1 VGCLIQLTI
10 GKSGKKG
17 HGNLYLLKL
26 NSQKQQNRK
35 EITMSERDYNKQVV
49 KRERIRSTTLI
60 VGVDVGNA
68 FNAVGF
74 MNKEG
79 KVLGNCAKLYNNREG
94 FEQFVKMTE
103 GLKKKYRLR
112 DVLIG
117 MEPTGHYWR
126 KLAYFAKEQGYE
138 VRFIRT
144 TALKHH
150 REIDESSSAKSD
162 KRDALTIANI
172 TREGKYI
179 DTVIEDG
186 VVRQLRTLSKVRE
199 RLIRYSVGAKNAL
212 HAALDDYFPELHKI
226 FWSMNSRTL
235 WAILDR
241 CPFPED
247 VILMRRSEIRELIA
261 RSARKKAGAAD
272 KAKALQEAAKE
283 SIGVKGLGIADR
295 YRVKVCLEEVKR
307 LVLKLKDIDYQMKHI
322 LKELPVSEYL
332 LSIPGIGAVSAA
344 VFLGEL
350 GDPTHFHN
358 ARQIVKYAGYDPQE
372 SDSGSWVS
380 RKFISKKGRWLMR
393 KCLFFMSM
401 RVVMLSKYF
410 QDYYQRKLEI
420 KNRVGQQPKRKEI
433 LCAVAIKLIK
443 VIFALLRDKRIFE
456 DGGRAIAAHA

>member
-1 VGCLIQLTI
+1 
-10 GKSGKKG
+10 
-17 HGNLYLLKL
+17 
-26 NSQKQQNRK
+26 
-35 EITMSERDYNKQVV
+35 MSERDYNKQVM
-49 KRERIRSTTLI
+49 KRQRISGRTLV

-79 KVLGNCAKLYNNREG
+79 KVLNSCAKLYNSREG

-103 GLKKKYRLR
+103 GLRTEYRLK

-126 KLAYFAKEQGYE
+126 KLAYFSKEQGYE
-138 VRFIRT
+138 VRFVRT

-162 KRDALTIANI
+162 RRDALTIANI

-186 VVRQLRTLSKVRE
+186 AMRQLRTLAKTRE
-199 RLIRYSVGAKNAL
+199 RVLRYSVSAKNAL
-212 HAALDDYFPELHKI
+212 HAALDDYFPELHEI
-226 FWSMNSRTL
+226 FWSMGSRSL
-235 WAILDR
+235 WAILEQ
-241 CPFPED
+241 CPFPDD
-247 VILMRRSEIRELIA
+247 VVVMKISSLQELIA
-261 RSARKKAGAAD
+261 RSSRKKAGAAH
-272 KAKALQEAAKE
+272 KAKALYQAAQK
-283 SIGVKGLGIADR
+283 SIGLKSIGSADR
-295 YRVKVCLEEVKR
+295 FRITICLEEVKR
-307 LVLKLKDIDYQMKHI
+307 TVLMLKDIDRQMKKV
-322 LKELPVSEYL
+322 LMEMPSAPYL
-332 LSIPGIGAVSAA
+332 LSIPGVGSLSAA

-350 GDPTHFHN
+350 GNPVYFHN

-393 KCLFFMSM
+393 KYLFFMSM
-401 RVVMLSKYF
+401 RVVVLSKYF
-410 QDYYQRKLEI
+410 QDYYQRKLEK

-443 VIFALLRDKRIFE
+443 VIFALLRDKRKFV
-456 DGGRAIAAHA
+456 DGVRAMAAHA

>member
-1 VGCLIQLTI
+1 
-10 GKSGKKG
+10 
-17 HGNLYLLKL
+17 
-26 NSQKQQNRK
+26 
-35 EITMSERDYNKQVV
+35 MSERDYNKQVM
-49 KRERIRSTTLI
+49 KRQRISGRTLV

-79 KVLGNCAKLYNNREG
+79 KVLNSCAKLYNSREG

-103 GLKKKYRLR
+103 GLRTKHRLK

-126 KLAYFAKEQGYE
+126 KLAYFSKEQGYE
-138 VRFIRT
+138 VRFVRT

-162 KRDALTIANI
+162 RRDALTIANI

-186 VVRQLRTLSKVRE
+186 AMRQLRTLAKTRE
-199 RLIRYSVGAKNAL
+199 RVLRYSVSAKNAL
-212 HAALDDYFPELHKI
+212 HAALDDYFPELHEI
-226 FWSMNSRTL
+226 FWSMGSRSL
-235 WAILDR
+235 WAILEQ
-241 CPFPED
+241 CPFPDD
-247 VILMRRSEIRELIA
+247 VVVMKISSLQELIA
-261 RSARKKAGAAD
+261 RSSRKKAGAAH
-272 KAKALQEAAKE
+272 KAKALYQAAQK
-283 SIGVKGLGIADR
+283 SIGLKSIGGADR
-295 YRVKVCLEEVKR
+295 FRITICLEEVKR
-307 LVLKLKDIDYQMKHI
+307 TVLMLKGIDLQMKKV
-322 LKELPVSEYL
+322 LMEMPSAPYL
-332 LSIPGIGAVSAA
+332 LSIPGVGSLSAA

-350 GDPTHFHN
+350 GNPVYFHN

-393 KCLFFMSM
+393 KYLFFMSM
-401 RVVMLSKYF
+401 RVVVLSKYF
-410 QDYYQRKLEI
+410 QDYYQRKLEK

-443 VIFALLRDKRIFE
+443 VIFALLRDKRKFV
-456 DGGRAIAAHA
+456 DGVRATVAHG

>member
-1 VGCLIQLTI
+1 
-10 GKSGKKG
+10 
-17 HGNLYLLKL
+17 
-26 NSQKQQNRK
+26 
-35 EITMSERDYNKQVV
+35 MSERDYSKQVARRQRI
-49 KRERIRSTTLI
+49 KRTTLV
-60 VGVDVGNA
+60 VGVDVGKA
-68 FNAVGF
+68 HNAVGF

-79 KVLGNCAKLYNNREG
+79 KILGSSAKVSNTREG
-94 FEQFVKMTE
+94 FEQFIKMVE
-103 GLKKKYRLR
+103 DLKAQHGFK

-150 REIDESSSAKSD
+150 RELDESASAKSD
-162 KRDALTIANI
+162 QRDALTITNI

-186 VVRQLRTLSKVRE
+186 LLRQLRTFVKARE
-199 RLIRYSVGAKNAL
+199 RLLRYSVSAKNSL
-212 HAALDDYFPELHKI
+212 HAALDDYFPELHEL
-226 FWSMNSRTL
+226 FSSMGTRSL
-235 WAILDR
+235 WVILER

-247 VILMRRSEIRELIA
+247 VVPIQVSTIEGLIA
-261 RSARKKAGAAD
+261 RSSRKRAGAAQ
-272 KAKALQEAAKE
+272 KARALHQAAQK
-283 SIGVKGLGIADR
+283 SIGLRQIGRADR
-295 YRVKVCLEEVKR
+295 YRVQMCLEEVKR
-307 LVLKLKDIDYQMKHI
+307 TVLTLKCMDQQIKSL
-322 LKELPVSEYL
+322 LKEIPVAPYL
-332 LSIPGIGAVSAA
+332 LSIPGIGALSAA

-350 GDPTHFHN
+350 GDPAHFHH

-401 RVVMLSKYF
+401 RVVVLTKYF
-410 QDYYQRKLEI
+410 KDYYERKLQT
-420 KNRVGQQPKRKEI
+420 KNRVGQFPRRKEI

-443 VIFALLRDKRIFE
+443 VIFALLRDKRRFE
-456 DGGRAIAAHA
+456 DTVTPVPQTP